1 MSPVESLSVS
11 LEDLTE
17 TVAQLA
23 GAQSEDLVDDEA
35 FAWLSGEDDSP
46 ELGFGFDDFPLLP
59 AGPELWPEASAAD
72 VGLSKILSTLPSG
85 VVVLNGRRLR
95 AAGVVHGGELIDAVW
110 VDAEDHARGDTAVMA
125 VLGAREGALA
135 GYALEGPDVVEALP
149 MLWRYPVVSRVD
161 IAWVDPH
168 AMVSAFQADG
178 ASRAVLVDGPVNGV
192 GLFNRGQLVAVYS
205 SAQRAPVRSPEAL
218 VELLSQ
224 TEGSVRVRQ
233 QPGTAQTRRPAQP

>member
-1 MSPVESLSVS
+1 MATTAPHVKLLRQLSSAKDEYQSGALDIAWEGGSATIFLVFGQPSHAVLQSAGRHLEGQAAFDALLLEMPGQFVVGDWRRAMSPVESLSVS

-23 GAQSEDLVDDEA
+23 GAQSNDLVDDEA
-35 FAWLSGEDDSP
+35 VAWLSGEDDSP

-85 VVVLNGRRLR
+85 VVVLSGRRLR

-125 VLGAREGALA
+125 VLGAQEGALA
-135 GYALEGPDVVEALP
+135 GYAL
-149 MLWRYPVVSRVD
+149 
-161 IAWVDPH
+161 
-168 AMVSAFQADG
+168 
-178 ASRAVLVDGPVNGV
+178 DGP
-192 GLFNRGQLVAVYS
+192 
-205 SAQRAPVRSPEAL
+205 E
-218 VELLSQ
+218 
-224 TEGSVRVRQ
+224 
-233 QPGTAQTRRPAQP
+233 